1 MDMIHFTIGP
11 LNGDSIELQ
20 ISREGTV
27 RDILMKYVVAFG
39 LSGEKAG
46 KCRLIYNDALLRR
59 RKSIRDIALVT
70 GSHILVHFRS
80 DDEID
85 SESSEQETAIENRAS
100 QGMQYLQQQG
110 TAFERRAFDMDEED
124 GKCRIAGSYD
134 FFMEVT
140 EGLDRKLPLLYLL
153 DIDLQEIKV
162 NTELYLSDIE
172 VFGVVINTNEAS
184 ERCTLQVLGVGL
196 DEGCVETSMKELIEE
211 RSLGQIKDMW
221 KCLDKDFKKISHECI
236 ATKNL
241 LANTQTLYDPA

>member
-1 MDMIHFTIGP
+1 MIHFTIGP

-27 RDILMKYVVAFG
+27 RDILMKYVGAFD
-39 LSGEKAG
+39 LAGEKAG

-110 TAFERRAFDMDEED
+110 TAFERRAFDNDE
-124 GKCRIAGSYD
+124 
-134 FFMEVT
+134 
-140 EGLDRKLPLLYLL
+140 
-153 DIDLQEIKV
+153 
-162 NTELYLSDIE
+162 
-172 VFGVVINTNEAS
+172 
-184 ERCTLQVLGVGL
+184 
-196 DEGCVETSMKELIEE
+196 
-211 RSLGQIKDMW
+211 
-221 KCLDKDFKKISHECI
+221 
-236 ATKNL
+236 
-241 LANTQTLYDPA
+241 